1 MKTEKAREIIIA
13 TLKEKTTVTAQEINY
28 ESKGSLA
35 FVQIYLVLSGLIKNG
50 SVQLNISGDDGK
62 KSYTLIDERK
72 LNDIV
77 IPIEKTKPEKSNKVI
92 EKEDDE
98 TEEPMK
104 KSGRDLSTYKFNGAD
119 YNKGRLAHSIVA
131 FYVLE
136 NKPSLKALIE
146 LFPATLIPP
155 YGMIETIQKAK
166 EISKERPRFF
176 IKPEEEIKLRD
187 CSIAVSNQWT
197 AERIEKLIA
206 IARKQLGYKIK

>member
-13 TLKEKTTVTAQEINY
+13 TLREKITVTAQEINY
-28 ESKGSLA
+28 ASKGTLA
-35 FVQIYLVLSGLIKNG
+35 FVQIYVVLSGLIKNG
-50 SVQLNISGDDGK
+50 SVQLNISDDDGK
-62 KSYTLIDERK
+62 KSYTVIDESK
-72 LNDIV
+72 LEDVV
-77 IPIEKTKPEKSNKVI
+77 IPVEKTKPEKVNKV
-92 EKEDDE
+92 KEDDDE
-98 TEEPMK
+98 TEEKPVK
-104 KSGRDLSTYKFNGAD
+104 KTGRDLSTYKFNGTE
-119 YNKGRLAHSIVA
+119 YNKGRLAHAVVS

-136 NKPSLKALIE
+136 KKPSLKALTE

-155 YGMIETIQKAK
+155 YGMIETIKKAK